1 MCLMP
6 RASQKD
12 WPPSYNMA
20 ASYKKTASSYKK
32 TLIPYETGHLGTTNA
47 QYQHVFVS
55 KCTCCVR
62 HTSSESVKI
71 IGRDTVA
78 AVYDRCSSD
87 WQALGVMNCRYRR
100 QENAMKARLEFV
112 FLSSVFLFSA
122 LPIFDLQA
130 QHPSP

>member
-1 MCLMP
+1 MP

-20 ASYKKTASSYKK
+20 ASYKKTAAAYKKTAAAYKKTAAAYKKTAAAYKKTAAAYKK

-62 HTSSESVKI
+62 HTSSESVKR

-78 AVYDRCSSD
+78 GGYDRRSSELAGRG
-87 WQALGVMNCRYRR
+87 WL
-100 QENAMKARLEFV
+100 
-112 FLSSVFLFSA
+112 
-122 LPIFDLQA
+122 
-130 QHPSP
+130 